1 VQQPGHVD
9 PRVTKE
15 TNNMSQKRIPLTDR
29 MRGLGHALMAL
40 KVKVP
45 DPLGHLLDLR
55 EISRGCSCV
64 RSTIMTCFVVL
75 FATSFGEIA
84 MAQTKDDIETR
95 NKAVVQASFDA
106 WRAGTGSP
114 YDLLADD
121 ASWTIVG
128 HSVASKTYP
137 SKEAFMSEVIRPFN
151 ARMSVGLKP
160 TIRNIYADGDTVIIF
175 FDASGTAR
183 DSKPYENTY
192 AWLLDMR
199 DGQVVKAFAFFDS
212 VVFNEFWQRVK
223 P

>member
-1 VQQPGHVD
+1 
-9 PRVTKE
+9 
-15 TNNMSQKRIPLTDR
+15 MSQTRMPLTDR
-29 MRGLGHALMAL
+29 MRGSGHAWVAL

-45 DPLGHLLDLR
+45 DPLARLLDLLER
-55 EISRGCSCV
+55 SRAGSCV
-64 RSTIMTCFVVL
+64 RSTIMICVVVL
-75 FATSFGEIA
+75 FATSVGELA
-84 MAQTKDDIETR
+84 MAQTKDDIGTR

-114 YDLLADD
+114 YGLLADD

-160 TIRNIYADGDTVIIF
+160 TIRHIYAEGDTVIIF

-183 DSKPYENTY
+183 DGQPYGNTY
-192 AWLLDMR
+192 AWFLDMR
-199 DGQVVKAFAFFDS
+199 DGKVVNAFAFFDS